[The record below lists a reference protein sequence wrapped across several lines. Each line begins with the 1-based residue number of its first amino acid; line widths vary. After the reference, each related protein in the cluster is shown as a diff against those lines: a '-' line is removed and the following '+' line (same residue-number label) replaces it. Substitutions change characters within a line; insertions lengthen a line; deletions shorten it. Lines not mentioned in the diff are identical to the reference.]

1 MFSTQVSWPVSFAV
15 DSFWGSLLL
24 PHVQGLR
31 EGRWVQEAEAAS
43 LIPKALGSF
52 LGAHLFVPR
61 AWWFY
66 KLTLLPAL
74 PLSFGI
80 SIVIYFATTDGSARR
95 EAVDGWAGP
104 EVPFSAPSS
113 LDIGST
119 AWRTS
124 SQNNKSPATRL
135 REAAPTAVQFALQQA
150 GL

>member
-1 MFSTQVSWPVSFAV
+1 MQ
-15 DSFWGSLLL
+15 
-24 PHVQGLR
+24 
-31 EGRWVQEAEAAS
+31 
-43 LIPKALGSF
+43 
-52 LGAHLFVPR
+52 VPR

-80 SIVIYFATTDGSARR
+80 SILIHFATTDGGARR

-124 SQNNKSPATRL
+124 SQNDKSAATRL

>member
-1 MFSTQVSWPVSFAV
+1 
-15 DSFWGSLLL
+15 
-24 PHVQGLR
+24 
-31 EGRWVQEAEAAS
+31 VQEAEAAS
-43 LIPKALGSF
+43 LLPKAAGSY

-61 AWWFY
+61 SWWFY

-74 PLSFGI
+74 PISFGV
-80 SIVIYFATTDGSARR
+80 SMVIYFATTDGGARR

-104 EVPFSAPSS
+104 EVPFSAPTS

-119 AWRTS
+119 AWRVST
-124 SQNNKSPATRL
+124 QNNKTYAIRL